1 MAWESAIS
9 ETVEY
14 FIDTSKPKKDT
25 VAQTDFAQ
33 AFQYAT
39 FSDILSSELV
49 LICITA
55 YLPVS
60 ALLSL
65 SSTSREVRSIMQS
78 TPGVWRVVDLSD
90 RPMIPNPKTSIL
102 KFLRTP
108 YVARDCRHL
117 ILDGIDFDYDLL
129 DAILV
134 REMRGIQ
141 TLSIQSCPGLN
152 GDQLIK
158 LIDYIRRT
166 SAPRPLALRY
176 ISMLGAP
183 LFPFNQASS
192 YAPIIVAAGGQE
204 ILTDLHSRQC
214 MGHDHIEADME
225 NRQWHLKAIYPDHPC
240 TICHIEQAVCMKCHI
255 KKTCVGCH
263 SFYCDSCEPYP
274 DVCSRLGSANRR
286 NSQSDAMSV
295 EDCVKGVGRGL
306 CFNVLGAS
314 DYSAVFIRR

>member
-1 MAWESAIS
+1 MAWETANSDII
-9 ETVEY
+9 EY
-14 FIDTSKPKKDT
+14 FGDTSKPKKD
-25 VAQTDFAQ
+25 ALIRPDSPQ
-33 AFQYAT
+33 AFQFAS

-49 LICITA
+49 LIGITA

-65 SSTSREVRSIMQS
+65 SSTSRQVRSVMQS

-90 RPMIPNPKTSIL
+90 RPDIPNPKPSIL
-102 KFLRTP
+102 KLLRTP

-117 ILDGIDFDYDLL
+117 ILDGINFDYDLL

-134 REMRGIQ
+134 REMRGIH

-166 SAPRPLALRY
+166 TAPRPLALRY

-192 YAPIIVAAGGQE
+192 YAPIIVAAAGQE

-214 MGHDHIEADME
+214 MGHDHIETDMAK
-225 NRQWHLKAIYPDHPC
+225 RQWHLKTIYPDHPC
-240 TICHIEQAVCMKCHI
+240 TICHTEQEVCMNCHI
-255 KKTCVGCH
+255 KETCVGCN
-263 SFYCDSCEPYP
+263 SFYCENCEPYP
-274 DVCSRLGSANRR
+274 KVCSSVGSANCR
-286 NSQSDAMSV
+286 NSQSDAMTV
-295 EDCVKGVGRGL
+295 GDCVKSVGRGL
-306 CFNVLGAS
+306 CLNVLG
-314 DYSAVFIRR
+314 V